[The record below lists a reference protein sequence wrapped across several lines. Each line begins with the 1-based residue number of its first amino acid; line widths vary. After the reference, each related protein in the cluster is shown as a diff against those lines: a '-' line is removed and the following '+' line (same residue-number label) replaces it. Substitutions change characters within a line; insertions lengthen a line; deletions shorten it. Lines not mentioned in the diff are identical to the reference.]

1 MLQGYNV
8 MKGYYKMPEET
19 ARAIDADGY
28 LHSGDLGTVD
38 EDGYYRV
45 TRRIKDMII
54 REARTCTP
62 WR

>member
-1 MLQGYNV
+1 MLQGLQRDE
-8 MKGYYKMPEET
+8 GYYKMPEET

-45 TRRIKDMII
+45 TGRIK
-54 REARTCTP
+54 T
-62 WR
+62 